1 MTVGLVSG
9 AAFNVDDILLAVDS
23 GDLAFLSLEGTTK
36 DADFV
41 ILADWNGADLMK
53 LKQEKRER
61 I

>member
-23 GDLAFLSLEGTTK
+23 GDLAFLSLECTTK

-41 ILADWNGADLMK
+41 ILADWKGADLNQ
-53 LKQEKRER
+53 LK
-61 I
+61 